1 MSQSVSQQEPRGG
14 DVSVN
19 GLKLHYLDWGGDGQP
34 IVILHA
40 TGFLGRIYRPI
51 AEGLTAIG
59 HVYSYDQRGH
69 GDSEHPKGD
78 VFEWEATVKDLE
90 GFIIA
95 MGLRDVRGF
104 GHSAGGT
111 AIGAL
116 ASIRPDL
123 ISRAVLAEPVIF
135 PPEGLQRPNDLHERT
150 LKRRREFDSV
160 DTMFTNFEK
169 KPPYHTWRRDILR
182 EYCEYGTR
190 PDGHGKRVLKCPPEV
205 EAAYY
210 DAARYFDGFGYI
222 LACERPLLILFGENS
237 DTFDGVALKDRLEA
251 GATHRRVVV
260 VPGTSHFIPMEK
272 PDEAARLAIEFFN
285 AK

>member
-19 GLKLHYLDWGGDGQP
+19 GRKLHYLDWGGDGQP

-51 AEGLTAIG
+51 AEALTSIG

-78 VFEWEATVKDLE
+78 VFEWEARVTDLE
-90 GFIIA
+90 GFLVA
-95 MGLRDVRGF
+95 MGLGDVRGF

-123 ISRAVLAEPVIF
+123 ISRAVLASRLYF
-135 PPEGLQRPNDLHERT
+135 RPKGRSART
-150 LKRRREFDSV
+150 TSTGGRS
-160 DTMFTNFEK
+160 N
-169 KPPYHTWRRDILR
+169 
-182 EYCEYGTR
+182 
-190 PDGHGKRVLKCPPEV
+190 
-205 EAAYY
+205 
-210 DAARYFDGFGYI
+210 
-222 LACERPLLILFGENS
+222 
-237 DTFDGVALKDRLEA
+237 A
-251 GATHRRVVV
+251 GASSTASTRCSRISRRSRHTLRGAV
-260 VPGTSHFIPMEK
+260 TSCASTASTVHGQTVT
-272 PDEAARLAIEFFN
+272 ANACSNARRMW
-285 AK
+285 KQ

>member
-1 MSQSVSQQEPRGG
+1 M
-14 DVSVN
+14 
-19 GLKLHYLDWGGDGQP
+19 
-34 IVILHA
+34 
-40 TGFLGRIYRPI
+40 
-51 AEGLTAIG
+51 
-59 HVYSYDQRGH
+59 
-69 GDSEHPKGD
+69 
-78 VFEWEATVKDLE
+78 KDLE

-95 MGLRDVRGF
+95 MGLREVRGF

-135 PPEGLQRPNDLHERT
+135 PPEGPQRPNDLHERT
-150 LKRRREFDSV
+150 LKRRRVFDSV
-160 DTMFTNFEK
+160 DAMFANFEK

-222 LACERPLLILFGENS
+222 LACQRPLLILFGENS

-260 VPGTSHFIPMEK
+260 VPDTSHFIPMEK
-272 PDEAARLAIEFFN
+272 PEEVARLALEFFS
-285 AK
+285 AE